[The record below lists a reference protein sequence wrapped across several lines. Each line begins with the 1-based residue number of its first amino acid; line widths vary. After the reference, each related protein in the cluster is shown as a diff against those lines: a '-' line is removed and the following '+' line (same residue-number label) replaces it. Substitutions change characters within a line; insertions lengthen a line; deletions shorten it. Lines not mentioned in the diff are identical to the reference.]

1 MYIYTYIYPESVGM
15 EVESCERRSQD
26 FVLGCENIVSL
37 HEETGKR
44 CSSPTFWLLSLPLQQ
59 HPNHSRNLHKPIN

>member
-44 CSSPTFWLLSLPLQQ
+44 CSSPTF
-59 HPNHSRNLHKPIN
+59 

>member
-1 MYIYTYIYPESVGM
+1 M
-15 EVESCERRSQD
+15 EVESWERRSQE

-44 CSSPTFWLLSLPLQQ
+44 CSSPPFWLLSLPPQQ
-59 HPNHSRNLHKPIN
+59 HPNHSRYLLTSQLI